1 MARPGGHE
9 GKIKAPATT
18 RNSDQ
23 GRKETGRMKGFATFK
38 ESVREKGGIWASN
51 NVYFTQYRDG
61 YSASY
66 IPHWPEHSPEDCA
79 ISYNWIT
86 DKWTYRTPEIYDA
99 EYNRIK

>member
-1 MARPGGHE
+1 
-9 GKIKAPATT
+9 
-18 RNSDQ
+18 
-23 GRKETGRMKGFATFK
+23 MKGFATFK

-51 NVYFTQYRDG
+51 NVYFTQYRYG

>member
-1 MARPGGHE
+1 M
-9 GKIKAPATT
+9 
-18 RNSDQ
+18 NS
-23 GRKETGRMKGFATFK
+23 FAIFK
-38 ESVREKGGIWASN
+38 KNVREKGGIWASN
-51 NVYFTQYRDG
+51 DVYFTQYRDG

-66 IPHWPEHSPEDCA
+66 IPRWPEHSPEDCS